1 MRGELSA
8 SKWRGVQ
15 LYQSTARWTY
25 EAAFSLLR
33 AMQTLPL
40 GRSELRV
47 SRLAYGCWRIART
60 NDAALDQQAAREAIV
75 AALEAGY
82 TLFDLADI
90 YCGGRAEEVF
100 GHVLRDL
107 PGERSRM
114 IIATKCGIR
123 FQGDP
128 APEAPYRYDASR
140 EYVIQQCDQ
149 SLRRLGVE
157 YIDLFQLHRPDWL
170 MDPAAVADAFRQ
182 LLDSGKVHEFGV
194 SNFSVSQ
201 VELLQSALPRPL
213 VSNQIEISLC
223 QLSPFIDGS
232 LDLCLREKI
241 TPLAWSPLGGGL
253 LADGATEILR
263 HQRAYR
269 VADLIGVLNEV
280 ADVRGEWR
288 DVIALAWLLQH
299 PSGIIPIIG
308 STRPTRIHAAA
319 RAAQLQLTR
328 EEWYRLLIAARGE
341 PLP

>member
-1 MRGELSA
+1 
-8 SKWRGVQ
+8 
-15 LYQSTARWTY
+15 
-25 EAAFSLLR
+25 
-33 AMQTLPL
+33 MQTLPL

-47 SRLAYGCWRIART
+47 SRLAYGCWRIAR
-60 NDAALDQQAAREAIV
+60 NNNAALDLQAAREAIT

-100 GHVLRDL
+100 GQVLREL
-107 PGERSRM
+107 PGARSRM
-114 IIATKCGIR
+114 VIATKCGIR

-128 APEAPYRYDASR
+128 TPEAPYRYDASR
-140 EYVIQQCDQ
+140 EYIVQQCDQ

-170 MDPAAVADAFRQ
+170 MDPLAVAEAFRE
-182 LLDSGKVHEFGV
+182 LLDAGKVHEFGV
-194 SNFSVSQ
+194 SNFTPSQ
-201 VELLQSALPRPL
+201 VALLQNALPRPL
-213 VSNQIEISLC
+213 VANQIEISLC
-223 QLSPFIDGS
+223 QLGPFTDGS
-232 LDLCLREKI
+232 LDQCLREKI

-280 ADVRGEWR
+280 ADHRGEWR

-299 PSGIIPIIG
+299 PSGIVPIIG

-319 RAAQLQLTR
+319 RAAQLQLSR